1 MTGALIQL
9 VAKGI
14 QDIFITG
21 DPQITYFK
29 IVYRRHTNFSVEE
42 IPQYFTH
49 KPDFGKK
56 STCIISP
63 NGDLMGKT
71 YLIVTLPRIKPFFLD
86 DGTIDPYLKYAW
98 VKKIGYAL
106 VNSVEIEIGGQ
117 IIDRHYGDWL
127 NIMEE
132 LFLKK
137 EHQRGMNKMIGNI
150 NQLISLTPTK
160 DKYKLYIPLQFWFCN
175 NPSLSIPLLCLHHSE
190 IKINLEINDLNKC
203 NLIGPTNYIKIQDKV
218 CPFEFGEYIEQNI
231 NGQVASGIFMGFDPS
246 TRNMYYLKIS
256 RNKFQ
261 YLSGYVNPAAVIR
274 TYPNYL
280 IKSRTSSNF
289 CIYAPQINETN
300 LTELKDKLYDIPEI
314 NNINIQECYLLVNY
328 IYLDSEERNRFIQT
342 KHEYLIEQL
351 FIYNPQTITSS
362 NYNAKADSINPTRF
376 NVWFTQQQYFT
387 DRNNND
393 YFNYTDDYL
402 YKFESSDDLYIKN
415 GKSLINNE
423 NILFNGYD
431 RISNRT
437 SSYFNNVQPIQHFTK
452 GISEGIQVYSYSLDP
467 KEFQPSGSCNMSYI
481 NNTSIQMNLKYIIND
496 NNPAVFKGYALGQN
510 ILRIVDGLAGLVF
523 VR

>member
-9 VAKGI
+9 VAKGV
-14 QDIFITG
+14 QDIFITR

-29 IVYRRHTNFSVEE
+29 IVYRRHTNFSMET

-56 STCIISP
+56 TTCIISP

-86 DGTIDPYLKYAW
+86 DGSVDPYLKYSW

-106 VNSVEIEIGGQ
+106 INSIEIEIGGQ
-117 IIDRHYGDWL
+117 TIDRQYGDWL

-137 EHQRGMNKMIGNI
+137 EHQRGIDEMVGNVEK
-150 NQLISLTPTK
+150 LISFTQTK

-203 NLIGPTNYIKIQDKV
+203 NIIGPTNYIKIDDYV
-218 CPFEFGEYIEQNI
+218 APFEFGEYIEQNI
-231 NGQVASGIFMGFDPS
+231 NGQIASGIYMGFDPS
-246 TRNMYYLKIS
+246 TRYMYYLKIS

-261 YLSGYVNPAAVIR
+261 YLSSDVNTAEIIR
-274 TYPNYL
+274 DYSEYL

-289 CIYAPQINETN
+289 CIYVLKEELDITN
-300 LTELKDKLYDIPEI
+300 IRDKLYDIPEI

-362 NYNAKADSINPTRF
+362 NFNAKADSINPTRF

-402 YKFESSDDLYIKN
+402 YEYKN
-415 GKSLINNE
+415 NNYVKYGKSLINSE
-423 NILFNGYD
+423 NIMFNGYD

-437 SSYFNNVQPIQHFTK
+437 YSYFNDIQPLQHFSK
-452 GISEGIQVYSYSLDP
+452 GISEGLQVYSYALDP

-481 NNTSIQMNLKYIIND
+481 NNTSIQMNVKYIIND
-496 NNPAVFKGYALGQN
+496 NNPAIFKGYSLGQN